1 MNELL
6 ILTLSLAGALAAFVL
21 IPKLLQRKGIH
32 CMP

>member
-1 MNELL
+1 MNELI
-6 ILTLSLAGALAAFVL
+6 ILTLSLVSAFAAFIL

>member
-6 ILTLSLAGALAAFVL
+6 IFTISLISALAVVVL
-21 IPKLLQRKGIH
+21 VPKLLQRKGIH